1 MRLELYGE
9 AVNLKRFMLFVAAP
23 IACLAAAA
31 ILFVP
36 PSIARLA
43 LMLVLAVPLIFLS
56 IDRPT
61 IIFYLLILILFSN
74 LDVYAPFRLYRYVVI
89 LILASFALAF
99 ATGRRIATHHPFLV
113 ALLAAFAILAF
124 QSLSV
129 AREYDVAVRKLGSF
143 FKVLAAI
150 AIVTQF
156 VKDRREF
163 RRFLLVIAVGILLSG
178 LLPFVV
184 RPPTQFAS
192 MSMLWNKGVV
202 RYEGFIF
209 EPNTF
214 AMYQLFLIPILVFF
228 IGVYRRPSVVRP
240 FLMLSILASIGV
252 LVLSFS
258 RGGFVGLICLLLT
271 LIVVERRN
279 TTLVFF
285 GLALVAAGIIAM
297 PGVYWERVASLFDF
311 AAKRTSDFAL
321 TTRLE
326 TMRTALRLGLAN
338 PFLGVGIDNFL
349 YHAAHFIPFRL
360 AVHNTFLE
368 IFAELGFFAFSV
380 FIGIIVYNA
389 VIIRRMMAR
398 RGDPEAATIG
408 RALLM
413 QQIAVLVDVFFIP
426 VAYDII
432 FWFMLVLPAI
442 AEYAYRSGALT
453 ESRGAGVP
461 SGRK

>member
-1 MRLELYGE
+1 MKLELYGE
-9 AVNLKRFMLFVAAP
+9 AVNLKRLILFIAAP
-23 IACLAAAA
+23 IACIAAAA
-31 ILFVP
+31 ILFLP
-36 PSIARLA
+36 PGIVRLA
-43 LMLVLAVPLIFLS
+43 LMLVLAVPLVFLS

-89 LILASFALAF
+89 LVLASFAFALAS
-99 ATGRRIATHHPFLV
+99 GRRIATHHPFMLT
-113 ALLAAFAILAF
+113 LLAAFAILAF

-129 AREYDVAVRKLGSF
+129 AREYDVAARKLGSF
-143 FKVLAAI
+143 FKVLAAA
-150 AIVTQF
+150 AIVAQF
-156 VKDRREF
+156 VRDRREF
-163 RRFLLVIAVGILLSG
+163 RRFLLVMAGGILLSDF
-178 LLPFVV
+178 LPFIVQ
-184 RPPTQFAS
+184 PPTRFAS
-192 MSMLWNKGVV
+192 LSMLWDKGVV

-214 AMYQLFLIPILVFF
+214 AMFQLFLIPILVFF
-228 IGVYRRPSVVRP
+228 IGVYRKPGVARP
-240 FLMLSILASIGV
+240 FFMLSILASIGV
-252 LVLSFS
+252 LALSFS
-258 RGGFVGLICLLLT
+258 RGGFIGLICLLPA

-279 TTLVFF
+279 KALFLF

-297 PGVYWERVASLFDF
+297 PGVYWERVVSLFDF
-311 AAKRTSDFAL
+311 AAKRTDDFAIL
-321 TTRLE
+321 TRLE

-338 PFLGVGIDNFL
+338 PLLGVGIDNFL
-349 YHAAHFIPFRL
+349 YHAAYFIPFRL
-360 AVHNTFLE
+360 AVHNTFLQ
-368 IFAELGFFAFSV
+368 IFAELGFVALAV
-380 FIGIIVYNA
+380 FIGIIAYNM

-413 QQIAVLVDVFFIP
+413 QQIAVLVDAFFIP

-432 FWFMLVLPAI
+432 LWFMLVLPAI